1 MKLKK
6 TIIILENEI
15 DLKTWLSLN
24 KSYNSY
30 NGVKFHLE
38 QDKENP
44 KIKHVIYTFNED
56 SKIIKENKGKSMKQS
71 EFQETVLTA
80 ISKINIE
87 LNNFKTFII
96 EQRKFNEEQ
105 RKFNQEQ
112 KNFNESF
119 SKRLDSIEYRLTRL
133 ESFHEKDI
141 DNYESKK

>member
-44 KIKHVIYTFNED
+44 KIKHVIYSFNED
-56 SKIIKENKGKSMKQS
+56 DKIIKENKGKSMKRS

-87 LNNFKTFII
+87 LNDFKTFII
-96 EQRKFNEEQ
+96 EQ

-119 SKRLDSIEYRLTRL
+119 SNRLDSIENRLTKL
-133 ESFHEKDI
+133 ESFHKNEL
-141 DNYESKK
+141 

>member
-44 KIKHVIYTFNED
+44 KIKHVIYTFNEN

-87 LNNFKTFII
+87 LNDFKTFII
-96 EQRKFNEEQ
+96 EQRKFNE
-105 RKFNQEQ
+105 
-112 KNFNESF
+112 SF
-119 SKRLDSIEYRLTRL
+119 SKRLDSIENRLTKL
-133 ESFHEKDI
+133 ESFHQKNI
-141 DNYESKK
+141 DDYETKK

>member
-44 KIKHVIYTFNED
+44 KIKNVIYTFNED
-56 SKIIKENKGKSMKQS
+56 SKIIKENKGKVMKQS
-71 EFQETVLTA
+71 QFQESVLE
-80 ISKINIE
+80 IFSKISNRLEQIE
-87 LNNFKTFII
+87 DRLDKI
-96 EQRKFNEEQ
+96 EDRLDKIENRLDKLEDFAEKQSKFNEFILGEIAFLK
-105 RKFNQEQ
+105 KF
-112 KNFNESF
+112 
-119 SKRLDSIEYRLTRL
+119 
-133 ESFHEKDI
+133 HKD
-141 DNYESKK
+141 NL

>member
-6 TIIILENEI
+6 VIIILENEI

-56 SKIIKENKGKSMKQS
+56 SKIIKENRGKSMKQS
-71 EFQETVLTA
+71 QFQESVLE
-80 ISKINIE
+80 IFSKISNRLEQIE
-87 LNNFKTFII
+87 DRLDKI
-96 EQRKFNEEQ
+96 EDRLDKIENRLDKLEDFAEKQSKFNEFILGEIAFLK
-105 RKFNQEQ
+105 KF
-112 KNFNESF
+112 
-119 SKRLDSIEYRLTRL
+119 
-133 ESFHEKDI
+133 HKD
-141 DNYESKK
+141 NL

>member
-1 MKLKK
+1 MKWKK
-6 TIIILENEI
+6 VIIVLENEI

-56 SKIIKENKGKSMKQS
+56 DKITKENKGKSMKQS

-96 EQRKFNEEQ
+96 EQRKFNE
-105 RKFNQEQ
+105 
-112 KNFNESF
+112 SF
-119 SKRLDSIEYRLTRL
+119 SKRLDSIENRLTKL
-133 ESFHEKDI
+133 ESFHKNEL
-141 DNYESKK
+141 

>member
-44 KIKHVIYTFNED
+44 KIKHVIYTFNEN

-87 LNNFKTFII
+87 LNDFKTFII
-96 EQRKFNEEQ
+96 EQRKFNE
-105 RKFNQEQ
+105 
-112 KNFNESF
+112 SF
-119 SKRLDSIEYRLTRL
+119 SKRLDSIENRLTKL
-133 ESFHEKDI
+133 ESFHQKDI
-141 DNYESKK
+141 DDYETKK

>member
-44 KIKHVIYTFNED
+44 KIKHVIYTFNEGN
-56 SKIIKENKGKSMKQS
+56 KVIKENKGKSMKQS
-71 EFQETVLTA
+71 QFQESVLEMF
-80 ISKINIE
+80 SKISNRLEQIE
-87 LNNFKTFII
+87 DRLGKLEDFVKK
-96 EQRKFNEEQ
+96 QSKFNEFILGEIAFLK
-105 RKFNQEQ
+105 KF
-112 KNFNESF
+112 
-119 SKRLDSIEYRLTRL
+119 
-133 ESFHEKDI
+133 HKD
-141 DNYESKK
+141 NL

>member
-15 DLKTWLSLN
+15 DLKAWLSLN

-56 SKIIKENKGKSMKQS
+56 DKIITENKGKSMKQS

-105 RKFNQEQ
+105 RKFNEKQL
-112 KNFNESF
+112 KFNELF

-141 DNYESKK
+141 DDYEAKK

>member
-71 EFQETVLTA
+71 QFQESVLE
-80 ISKINIE
+80 IFSKISNRLEQIE
-87 LNNFKTFII
+87 DRLDKI
-96 EQRKFNEEQ
+96 EDRLDKIENRLDKLEDFAEKQSKFNEFILGEIAFLK
-105 RKFNQEQ
+105 KF
-112 KNFNESF
+112 
-119 SKRLDSIEYRLTRL
+119 
-133 ESFHEKDI
+133 HKD
-141 DNYESKK
+141 NL

>member
-15 DLKTWLSLN
+15 DSKTWLSLN

-38 QDKENP
+38 QNKENP

-71 EFQETVLTA
+71 KFQETVLTA

-87 LNNFKTFII
+87 LNDFKTFII

-141 DNYESKK
+141 DDYETKK

>member
-15 DLKTWLSLN
+15 DLKAWLSLN

-56 SKIIKENKGKSMKQS
+56 DKITKENRGKSMKQS
-71 EFQETVLTA
+71 KFQETVLTA

-87 LNNFKTFII
+87 LNDFKTFII

-141 DNYESKK
+141 DDYESKK

>member
-56 SKIIKENKGKSMKQS
+56 DKITKENKGKSMKQS

-80 ISKINIE
+80 INKINIE
-87 LNNFKTFII
+87 LNDFKTFII

-141 DNYESKK
+141 DDYESKK

>member
-1 MKLKK
+1 MKIKK

-56 SKIIKENKGKSMKQS
+56 SKIIKENRGKSMKQS

-87 LNNFKTFII
+87 LNDFKTFII

-141 DNYESKK
+141 DDYESKK